1 MLDCGLCQ
9 HLNISNF
16 KGRSACLNPYRF
28 GIPYQRNIGA
38 CNNRNISHLAY
49 AGYKHWRR
57 YVGFYFE
64 EAGQLNTLRVT
75 ILGGSGGMLC
85 MVSETVFLAL

>member
-16 KGRSACLNPYRF
+16 KGCSACLIAYRF

-38 CNNRNISHLAY
+38 CNNRNISPLAY
-49 AGYKHWRR
+49 AGYKLLAP
-57 YVGFYFE
+57 VGFYFE
-64 EAGQLNTLRVT
+64 GAGQLNTLRVT

-85 MVSETVFLAL
+85 MVSETAFLAL